1 MVLRELASESNR
13 SNAGQSEENEARNF
27 KPELP
32 EYPSKVGRGCA
43 SSIQQRTAF
52 AAPNCVLRDVGKE
65 ASFAKSPYNVHGM
78 LLDQEIAQFSDELR
92 TMLQNTRGILGS

>member
-52 AAPNCVLRDVGKE
+52 ASPNCVLRDHSRNN
-65 ASFAKSPYNVHGM
+65 A
-78 LLDQEIAQFSDELR
+78 DFSGCAR
-92 TMLQNTRGILGS
+92 PRGHMVRFYQLSGVQ